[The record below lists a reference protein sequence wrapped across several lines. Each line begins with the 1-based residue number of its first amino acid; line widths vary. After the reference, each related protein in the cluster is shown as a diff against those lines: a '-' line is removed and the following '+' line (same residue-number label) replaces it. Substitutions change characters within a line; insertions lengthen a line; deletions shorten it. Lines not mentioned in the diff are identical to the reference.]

1 VAAAAGGY
9 LIGAG
14 RHFFVV
20 SEKFNLSI
28 YDWEAAFPDR
38 AMSEDQDTTAL
49 CPKCGDPLIY
59 VTSVPHPKAP
69 AMQRTTFV
77 CYPCNRTWSYA
88 LAPAMA
94 EAYAASAAPATSHGP
109 DHAADA

>member
-1 VAAAAGGY
+1 
-9 LIGAG
+9 
-14 RHFFVV
+14 
-20 SEKFNLSI
+20 
-28 YDWEAAFPDR
+28 
-38 AMSEDQDTTAL
+38 MSENQEMTAL
-49 CPKCGDPLIY
+49 CPKCGEQLIY

-94 EAYAASAAPATSHGP
+94 EAYAAGNAPPPSEP
-109 DHAADA
+109 DQVKVT

>member
-1 VAAAAGGY
+1 
-9 LIGAG
+9 
-14 RHFFVV
+14 
-20 SEKFNLSI
+20 
-28 YDWEAAFPDR
+28 
-38 AMSEDQDTTAL
+38 MSEDQDTTAL

>member
-1 VAAAAGGY
+1 
-9 LIGAG
+9 
-14 RHFFVV
+14 
-20 SEKFNLSI
+20 
-28 YDWEAAFPDR
+28 
-38 AMSEDQDTTAL
+38 MSEDQDTTAL
-49 CPKCGDPLIY
+49 CPKCGEPLIY

-94 EAYAASAAPATSHGP
+94 AAYAASAAPPLAPEMSDGRP
-109 DHAADA
+109 DQAADS

>member
-1 VAAAAGGY
+1 
-9 LIGAG
+9 
-14 RHFFVV
+14 
-20 SEKFNLSI
+20 
-28 YDWEAAFPDR
+28 
-38 AMSEDQDTTAL
+38 MSETQETKAL
-49 CPKCGDPLIY
+49 CPKCGETLIY

-94 EAYAASAAPATSHGP
+94 EVYAASNAAPASDPAPVG
-109 DHAADA
+109 AA